1 MSDSERTVFAP
12 RAGAVSVG
20 TTLNGIY
27 EVERLI
33 AVGGMGEVYKGRAIQ
48 TGDAVAIKMI
58 RPELARD
65 EAARVA
71 DATEGFSFAYLKEL
85 VLSSM
90 MTWISDGR
98 QSSFAAVMEGNAV
111 FLLSQ
116 MMADP
121 VPTPEVLPPSEDFDE
136 D

>member
-65 EAARVA
+65 EAALALFRREA
-71 DATEGFSFAYLKEL
+71 RPCTTSTTRP
-85 VLSSM
+85 SSAI
-90 MTWISDGR
+90 T
-98 QSSFAAVMEGNAV
+98 SS
-111 FLLSQ
+111 
-116 MMADP
+116 
-121 VPTPEVLPPSEDFDE
+121 PSIRARSRPIWRWSSSTASRCRSASRKRR
-136 D
+136 